1 MILTFVHILA
11 CSPAL
16 GPDKDGKR
24 RDPGA
29 WPVQLPRQQG
39 LRSHEVLPT
48 LRSSV
53 GTGKHGL
60 HSHQVLKMVS
70 IWMYTVYESNYV
82 WFSWLMLKL
91 SLLWRGIIIFWGC
104 CFKRTYFGVF
114 AVPTCSTND
123 DFYVEIMSD
132 AHSRVYRT
140 HTHSMHLADKSA
152 LSFKIKWD
160 VFLKKI
166 NVSVYS
172 KISTIPCSI

>member
-1 MILTFVHILA
+1 MIFIFFLILA
-11 CSPAL
+11 CSPAP

-24 RDPGA
+24 REPGA

-39 LRSHEVLPT
+39 LRGHEVLPT

-60 HSHQVLKMVS
+60 RGHQVLKMVS
-70 IWMYTVYESNYV
+70 IWMYI
-82 WFSWLMLKL
+82 WIQFCLMHLINAETEPA
-91 SLLWRGIIIFWGC
+91 WRLIMIFLGC

-114 AVPTCSTND
+114 AVPTCSTDD
-123 DFYVEIMSD
+123 DFYEELMSV

-140 HTHSMHLADKSA
+140 HTHSMHLANKSA

-160 VFLKKI
+160 VYLKKI
-166 NVSVYS
+166 NVSLYS
-172 KISTIPCSI
+172 KISMIPCSI